1 MGAQWALSLDHG
13 REGAAVSWELPTGSP
28 LPAVESP
35 PGPPRWLD
43 SKLHQIPPGAPL
55 WAAPC
60 LDPREPRDGP
70 PHPVDLCS
78 PLPDPQEPRAG
89 PLHPTDVCSPLP
101 RPVGAKGWAST
112 PHGHLQPPAW
122 TPGSGPGVGPHTWQ
136 GSAAPPPAAPWVR
149 LAPLGPHSPQPTW
162 SRAWRGP
169 PIRGA
174 GSPPRS
180 PRGLHHLH
188 HLPYPGRSL
197 PPPASICALR
207 AGRRTVPPQP
217 PLWWDRLMAWASS
230 PPPPGLSAPWAC
242 TCPRSPPP
250 WTRGAPH
257 ADGLHQSLTP
267 PGTAIASHGLSLG
280 VTHRTLV
287 GCRGAESSSFWETAA
302 PPPQ

>member
-1 MGAQWALSLDHG
+1 MCPEVAVGARWALSLDHG
-13 REGAAVSWELPTGSP
+13 REGAAASWELPTGSP

-43 SKLHQIPPGAPL
+43 SKLHQIPPGALL

-122 TPGSGPGVGPHTWQ
+122 TPGSGPGVGQEWAPTPGRVLQLPHQ
-136 GSAAPPPAAPWVR
+136 QLRGSGWLPLDPTAPSPP
-149 LAPLGPHSPQPTW
+149 
-162 SRAWRGP
+162 
-169 PIRGA
+169 GA
-174 GSPPRS
+174 GHGVDLPFVVLEAPHPS

-207 AGRRTVPPQP
+207 AGQRTVPPQP
-217 PLWWDRLMAWASS
+217 LTVVGQTDGLGLQPPTPWSVSSLGLHMPPQPPAMDSGCPPCRRIAPVPDSPRDCHRL
-230 PPPPGLSAPWAC
+230 PRTEPWC
-242 TCPRSPPP
+242 DPQD
-250 WTRGAPH
+250 TRGV
-257 ADGLHQSLTP
+257 Q
-267 PGTAIASHGLSLG
+267 
-280 VTHRTLV
+280 
-287 GCRGAESSSFWETAA
+287 RG
-302 PPPQ
+302 

>member
-1 MGAQWALSLDHG
+1 MCPEVAVGARWALSLDHG
-13 REGAAVSWELPTGSP
+13 REGAAASWELPTGSP

-174 GSPPRS
+174 GSPP
-180 PRGLHHLH
+180 PLTAG
-188 HLPYPGRSL
+188 PA
-197 PPPASICALR
+197 PPAPLALSRSEFATSGFHLCPLGWTKDR
-207 AGRRTVPPQP
+207 ATP
-217 PLWWDRLMAWASS
+217 
-230 PPPPGLSAPWAC
+230 
-242 TCPRSPPP
+242 
-250 WTRGAPH
+250 APH
-257 ADGLHQSLTP
+257 CG
-267 PGTAIASHGLSLG
+267 GTD
-280 VTHRTLV
+280 
-287 GCRGAESSSFWETAA
+287 
-302 PPPQ
+302 